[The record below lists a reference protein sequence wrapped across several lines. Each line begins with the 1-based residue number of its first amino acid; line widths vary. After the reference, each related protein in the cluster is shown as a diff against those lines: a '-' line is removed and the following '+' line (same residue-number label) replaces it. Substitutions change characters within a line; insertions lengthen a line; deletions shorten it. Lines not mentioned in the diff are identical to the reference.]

1 MTYVLAIDPNY
12 RKSSRLQMCKDT
24 KNAQKNEI
32 LIYPKASA
40 YNLPC
45 ILFTDHYKEYQQ
57 NLAVVLQILRNWVAP
72 MVKGL
77 LAGI

>member
-1 MTYVLAIDPNY
+1 
-12 RKSSRLQMCKDT
+12 MCKDT

-40 YNLPC
+40 YNLPF

-57 NLAVVLQILRNWVAP
+57 NLAVLQIF
-72 MVKGL
+72 KH
-77 LAGI
+77 